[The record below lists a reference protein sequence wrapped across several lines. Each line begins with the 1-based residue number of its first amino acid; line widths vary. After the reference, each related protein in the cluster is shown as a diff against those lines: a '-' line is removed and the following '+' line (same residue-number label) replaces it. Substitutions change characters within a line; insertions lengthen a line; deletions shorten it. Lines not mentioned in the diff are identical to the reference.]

1 MADLPG
7 DDVRAE
13 REGLFS
19 RLVTAYM
26 ARDFDAL
33 RETMRPDIV
42 FDLPGRSRVAGIHRG
57 VEDVGRSL
65 VYLRQML
72 RPASEEPISFEHGAD
87 RVTVRYHAL
96 VEGPMHRAEMVVQIL
111 MIFDAD
117 GKVSSVEATPDDQ
130 GLFDHVLETVLGDHS
145 PD

>member
-1 MADLPG
+1 MGDLPT

-19 RLVTAYM
+19 RLVDAYM

-33 RETMRPDIV
+33 REVMRPDIV
-42 FDLPGRSRVAGIHRG
+42 FDLPGRSRVAGVHRG

-72 RPASEEPISFEHGAD
+72 RPASEEPISFEHGPD
-87 RVTVRYHAL
+87 RITVRYQAL
-96 VEGPMHRAEMVVQIL
+96 VEGPMHRVEMVVRIL
-111 MIFDAD
+111 MIFDSE
-117 GKVSSVEATPDDQ
+117 GKVATVEATPDDL